1 MEGEAET
8 TPIPETPSPG
18 EPKIVVKVDRK
29 RSEAQKESLARAQAI
44 RREKIAARK
53 EAKASAKEVKAMTEE
68 KTADM
73 PVNAEPAKDY
83 RLLYKMQKQSL
94 AELMFEKRVNDKL
107 IETLKEKRESAE
119 SARAPTPSA
128 PTSAVPAVP
137 ARDPGWSV
145 GMPPVKKNIMRHW

>member
-8 TPIPETPSPG
+8 TPTPAELQPSSD
-18 EPKIVVKVDRK
+18 EPKIVVKVGKK
-29 RSEAQKESLARAQAI
+29 RSEGQKESLARAQAI

-53 EAKASAKEVKAMTEE
+53 EAKQVKAMTEE
-68 KTADM
+68 KTDVV

-94 AELMFEKRVNDKL
+94 AELMFEKRVNEKL
-107 IETLKEKRESAE
+107 IETLKEKQQSAE

-128 PTSAVPAVP
+128 PTSAVSAVP

-145 GMPPVKKNIMRHW
+145 GMPPVKKNLMRHW